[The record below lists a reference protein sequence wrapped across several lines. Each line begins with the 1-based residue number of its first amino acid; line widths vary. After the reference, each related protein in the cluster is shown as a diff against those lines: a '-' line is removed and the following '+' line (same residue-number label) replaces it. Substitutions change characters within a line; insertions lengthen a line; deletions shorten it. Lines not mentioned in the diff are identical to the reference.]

1 MRKRISPEN
10 RGGSITR
17 VQIGR
22 HRPFIII
29 LLALSLCFFWGCDNT
44 QKQDTK
50 PPENKKIAV
59 EATPTTPPSTAPVKE
74 LPVVKS
80 DVVPASPENAAQTD
94 SLDESEDVAEDRIYD
109 PTGRIDPF
117 APLYRTDQDQKPP
130 PDKGRILTPLE
141 KLGINQ
147 LKLVA
152 IVRSASGNTAL
163 VEDGTGKGYTIK
175 TGIPIGLNSGI
186 VTEITQSSVMIR
198 EETETITGEPVV
210 QNIEMKLQKPAGE

>member
-10 RGGSITR
+10 RGGNITR

-22 HRPFIII
+22 HRLLIMI
-29 LLALSLCFFWGCDNT
+29 LFALSLCFFWGCDNT
-44 QKQDTK
+44 PKKDEK
-50 PPENKKIAV
+50 PPEKKKIAV
-59 EATPTTPPSTAPVKE
+59 EAKSSTAPVKVP
-74 LPVVKS
+74 PVAKS
-80 DVVPASPENAAQTD
+80 DAASVPLENVVQSDN
-94 SLDESEDVAEDRIYD
+94 LDEPGDVTESRIYN

-117 APLYRTDQDQKPP
+117 APLYRTDQEPKPQK
-130 PDKGRILTPLE
+130 DSGRVRTPLE

-152 IVRSASGNTAL
+152 IVRAASGNTAL
-163 VEDGTGKGYTIK
+163 VEDSTGKGYTVK
-175 TGIPIGLNSGI
+175 TGTLIGLNSGI
-186 VTEITQSSVMIR
+186 VTEITQSGVMIR